1 MLKYLILCCSF
12 LCFSLNAQNSPYW
25 KTELKAINF
34 NERIIPPVDYQA
46 FVLNI
51 QGLKADLQS
60 LINNGNLD
68 IDFPVG
74 KNQFESFKVYETSN
88 MAPALALKYP
98 SIKSYKGQSKKGS
111 SIRFDLSEKG
121 LKAIINRL
129 GENTILIEPANPLTN
144 QYIIFRTKDI
154 QLPEGVEH
162 KGCILNELNNQETA
176 IEGNHQ
182 AGNFQRGAPS
192 DLVTYKAAI
201 ATTFEFSQ
209 DNGGTL
215 SSVMAELNT
224 IVNRINQVL
233 IREVGIQLEL
243 VANND
248 TLIFLDPND
257 PYSNTNLPEML
268 VENQS
273 TINSRIGFGSYDVGH
288 VFGTNAGGLA
298 RLGSVCDLFKARG
311 TSNTFG
317 AFADFFFYVLVCHEI
332 GHQLGANHTFNFCE
346 EGNASN
352 ANEGTAY
359 EPGAGSTIMC
369 YSGASS
375 CSNRWLQPR
384 NDDYYHT
391 NSLESIYNYSRNGDG
406 ANCGTNESIAN
417 NTPDVVLNYT
427 DGFSIPKGT
436 PFKLQGE
443 ATDSENDQLTYCW
456 EQYDLGPMSPLG
468 NPMENAPAFRSFEPI
483 PSKDRFFPRLANL
496 ISNTNSDAEAL
507 TNVGRDFNF
516 RLTVRDNNL
525 DGGSFTTEEVQF
537 QSITDAGP
545 FQILNYN
552 FGSRT
557 FIEKDTVPLF
567 WSVAN
572 TDQSPINVTKVNILL
587 STDGGLTYP
596 DTLMK
601 NTDNDGEE
609 NLIMPLVDED
619 KLSCRFLVEAVDNI
633 FFNVNR
639 ADFQILKSTVS
650 NDDLG
655 DNSQIKLFPNPASQ
669 YIEISIA
676 EIPFSDLNIDIYNMQ
691 GQSLLQAEINRTNTR
706 IPIANLSNGIYFV
719 KFELAN
725 KVYVK
730 RFEIIR

>member
-1 MLKYLILCCSF
+1 MYKYLAPCLIVI
-12 LCFSLNAQNSPYW
+12 CFNLNAQNSPFW
-25 KTELKAINF
+25 NVELKATNF
-34 NERIIPPVDYQA
+34 SDRIVPPANYQTYSLHIEDLKA
-46 FVLNI
+46 EL
-51 QGLKADLQS
+51 QGLLADGS
-60 LINNGNLD
+60 LNLA
-68 IDFPVG
+68 FPVG
-74 KNQFESFKVYETSN
+74 ENHFETFKVYETSN
-88 MAPALALKYP
+88 MAPELALKYP

-129 GENTILIEPANPLTN
+129 GENTILIEPTN
-144 QYIIFRTKDI
+144 AIADQYMIFRTKDI
-154 QLPEGVEH
+154 QLPAGMEH
-162 KGCILNELNNQETA
+162 QGCISKELNNEQSPSTA
-176 IEGNHQ
+176 NHNN
-182 AGNFQRGAPS
+182 NFQRGAPS
-192 DLVTYKAAI
+192 DLVTYQTAI

-209 DNGGTL
+209 DKGGTL

-224 IVNRINQVL
+224 IVNRINQVM

-248 TLIFLDPND
+248 TLIFLDADD
-257 PYSNTNLPEML
+257 PYSNGDLPELL

-273 TINSRIGFGSYDVGH
+273 TINRRIGFSSYDIGH
-288 VFGTNAGGLA
+288 VFGTNGGGLA

-317 AFADFFFYVLVCHEI
+317 AFADFYFYVLVCHEI
-332 GHQLGANHTFNFCE
+332 GHQLDATHTFNFCE

-352 ANEGTAY
+352 ATESTAY

-375 CSNRWLQPR
+375 CSNRWLQSR

-391 NSLESIYNYSRNGDG
+391 NSLERIYNFTRSGNGAD
-406 ANCGTNESIAN
+406 CGSNESISN
-417 NTPDVVLNYT
+417 NTPDINLNYI
-427 DGFSIPKGT
+427 DGFVIPKGT

-443 ATDSENDQLTYCW
+443 ATDSENDPLTYCW
-456 EQYDLGPMSPLG
+456 EQYNLGPVSPLG
-468 NPMENAPAFRSFEPI
+468 NPIENAPAFRSFEPI
-483 PSKDRFFPRLANL
+483 PFNDRIFPRMADL
-496 ISNTNSDAEAL
+496 ISNTNNDAESL
-507 TNVGRDFNF
+507 TNQGRDFKF
-516 RLTVRDNNL
+516 RLTVRDNNV
-525 DGGSFTTEEVQF
+525 DGGGFAISSVEFE
-537 QSITDAGP
+537 SITDAGP

-552 FGSRT
+552 FGSRS
-557 FIEKDTVPLF
+557 FYENDTVPLF

-572 TDQSPINVTKVNILL
+572 TDQSPISVSKVNILL

-609 NLIMPLVDED
+609 NLIMPIVSED
-619 KLSCRFLVEAVDNI
+619 KLACRFLVEAVDNI

-639 ADFQILKSTVS
+639 ADFEILKDVVS

-655 DNSQIKLFPNPASQ
+655 DNSQVKLFPNPASQ

-676 EIPFSDLNIDIYNMQ
+676 DIPFNNVNVDIFNMQ
-691 GQSLLQAEINRTNTR
+691 GQSLLQSQINQSISR
-706 IPIANLSNGIYFV
+706 IPISNLSNGIYFV
-719 KFELAN
+719 KFEIDQ

-730 RFEIIR
+730 RFEILR